1 MKVREDFEQRMQ
13 SAIDAGFSDQSLK
26 WAPLIDSGGESTA
39 DRTFAYQQSDY
50 VPEGCELGLEFV
62 FIPEPVFLLTQNSQ
76 SFKTETFAFV
86 FSVREI
92 GSKSPIRVYQE
103 KDCVDCN
110 CPVCVGGYYDEAV
123 LTFEAYCYKHNGT
136 RYICIYDYYDSLAQD
151 FPGQIPSLRSLGDS
165 ARSILSKN
173 KLLLDLYDLIA
184 D

>member
-1 MKVREDFEQRMQ
+1 MKISIDFEKRMQ
-13 SAIDAGFSDQSLK
+13 GKIDASFPDQRLR
-26 WAPLIDSGGESTA
+26 WTRLIDSGGESTA
-39 DRTFAYQQSDY
+39 ERTFAYQPSDHA
-50 VPEGCELGLEFV
+50 PEGCELGLEFV
-62 FIPEPVFLLTQNSQ
+62 FIPEPVFLLTQNSP

-86 FSVREI
+86 FSIRET

-136 RYICIYDYYDSLAQD
+136 KYICIYDYYDMLARD

-173 KLLLDLYDLIA
+173 RLLLELYDLIA